1 MRFLRSKFLLYAT
14 AFIFLLFMTSD
25 FGLVN
30 IERTAIIM
38 ALGVDYLKEEN
49 EFEVT
54 AQLAIPQPSSNASS
68 ENKDSLISEKGKTIA
83 DAIDKIGI
91 MTGWYP
97 MLSFCNLILIGS
109 DMLSLN
115 VMKSLNY
122 FIKTDKFEDSAHIA
136 CAEGTAK
143 DILSSSTPLDSISSF
158 TIQKILG
165 KDIAKL
171 DRIADVSIKDFAL
184 SFYTKSQ
191 CGYMPLLKKIKITGS
206 SDDGA
211 TQTSKTQS
219 GLEGGVVLTNTGGS
233 NGSSDKQGKDQ
244 YVFDASST
252 ILFDKGNFVAT
263 LTPEETL
270 FFNLEH
276 KNSFDTFLSLEDVE
290 IDGKKFDVMLGVNE
304 HYKNYKLKFIDGV
317 PTFVVDIV
325 FFCKYEDANTQY
337 DVSELIP
344 TSPLPEEVL
353 ISAEKKINETLTSL
367 FEKLQTSN
375 CDLFQFKNALY
386 KFHYSH
392 YEEFKDNILSKTVL
406 KANVDCQSEKSTRL

>member
-1 MRFLRSKFLLYAT
+1 MRFIRSKFLLYAT

-68 ENKDSLISEKGKTIA
+68 ENNDSIISEKGKTIA
-83 DAIDKIGI
+83 EAIDKIGI

-97 MLSFCNLILIGS
+97 MLSFCNLVLIGS

-136 CAEGTAK
+136 CTEGTAK
-143 DILSSSTPLDSISSF
+143 DLLSSSTPLDSISSF

-171 DRIADVSIKDFAL
+171 DRIADISIKDFAL

-206 SDDGA
+206 TDSNA
-211 TQTSKTQS
+211 TQTSSNS
-219 GLEGGVVLTNTGGS
+219 GAVQTNSGGS
-233 NGSSDKQGKDQ
+233 NGSSDKQGKAQ

-252 ILFDKGNFVAT
+252 VLFDKGNFVAT

-276 KNSFDTFLSLEDVE
+276 KNSFDTFISLENVE
-290 IDGKKFDVMLGVNE
+290 LDGKIIDVMLGVNE

-325 FFCKYEDANTQY
+325 FFCKYEDANIQY

-353 ISAEKKINETLTSL
+353 SSAEKKINETLTSL
-367 FEKLQTSN
+367 FEKLQSSN
-375 CDLFQFKNALY
+375 CDLFQFKNNLY